1 MPAPLRFDIQARSN
15 VSAAR
20 SGVVT
25 TLHGSFQTPAFM
37 PVGTKGTVK
46 GILPEMIERTGAEIL
61 LNNTYHMLLRP
72 GPELVAKMGGVH
84 RFMNWHRPILT
95 DSGGYQAFSLS
106 EMNAVDDDGV
116 TFKSIVDGSSIRLT
130 PERATEVQNL
140 LGPDIMMAFDDCP
153 PSIDPNVEEPTQP
166 RLASA
171 ARRDATSGPR
181 SKKKVYDHVARLDVA
196 NERTVRWLERCVK
209 AHARKDEQSLF
220 GIVQGGTDLERRRWS
235 AERICAMDCP
245 GFAIG
250 GVAVGEQADDIAR
263 VVRFTAPLLPDAK
276 PRYLMGVGY
285 ERDILAAVR
294 AGVDMFDCVLPTRN
308 GRNANAFTSRGQMRL
323 RNAQFAEDPR
333 PIEEGCDCEAC
344 RTQRIGDAEGHFSR
358 SYLRHLFMADE
369 MLGPMLVTL
378 HNLRHFQR
386 FMGDLRATIRSDGWQ
401 GFLDRWPVAAE
412 GFDGAGVGEA

>member
-171 ARRDATSGPR
+171 AKRDATSGPR

-401 GFLDRWPVAAE
+401 GFLSRWPVAAE
-412 GFDGAGVGEA
+412 GFDGPGVGEA

>member
-1 MPAPLRFDIQARSN
+1 MPVPLRFEIQARSK

-20 SGVVT
+20 AGVVT
-25 TLHGSFQTPAFM
+25 TLHGSFHTPAFM

-46 GILPEMIERTGAEIL
+46 GILPEMIERAGAEIL

-72 GPELVAKMGGVH
+72 GPELVAKLGGVH

-130 PERATEVQNL
+130 PERATQVQNL

-171 ARRDATSGPR
+171 AKRDATSGPR
-181 SKKKVYDHVARLDVA
+181 SKKKTYDHVARLDIA
-196 NERTVRWLERCVK
+196 NERTVRWLERCLN
-209 AHARKDEQSLF
+209 AHSRKDEQSLF
-220 GIVQGGTDLERRRWS
+220 GIVQGGTDLDRRRWS
-235 AERICAMDCP
+235 AERVCAMDCP

-250 GVAVGEQADDIAR
+250 GVAVGEQAEDIAR

-285 ERDILAAVR
+285 ERDILAAVC

-344 RTQRIGDAEGHFSR
+344 RTQQIGNDEGHFSR

-386 FMGDLRATIRSDGWQ
+386 FMSDLRGTIRSDNWQ
-401 GFLDRWPVAAE
+401 GFLGRWPVAA
-412 GFDGAGVGEA
+412 DGLRTSPT